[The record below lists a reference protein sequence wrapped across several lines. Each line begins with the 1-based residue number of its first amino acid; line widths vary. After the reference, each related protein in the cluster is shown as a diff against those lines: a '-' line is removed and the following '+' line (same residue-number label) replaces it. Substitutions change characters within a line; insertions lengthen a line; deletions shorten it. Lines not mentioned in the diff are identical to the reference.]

1 MHVELFTSMTAVGV
15 SEERAKA
22 VVLAM
27 DSAMDAKIDY
37 GQEGMRRDIESLHRD
52 IQALD
57 HKIDLGLNALRGE
70 MKSMEQRTD
79 ASLAGLRGEMRAMES
94 RLDTKIDSV
103 GREIG
108 YVKWYA
114 ASAVPATA
122 LVLGL
127 LNYLK
132 A

>member
-1 MHVELFTSMTAVGV
+1 MHIELF
-15 SEERAKA
+15 
-22 VVLAM
+22 
-27 DSAMDAKIDY
+27 SA
-37 GQEGMRRDIESLHRD
+37 LT
-52 IQALD
+52 
-57 HKIDLGLNALRGE
+57 
-70 MKSMEQRTD
+70 MEN
-79 ASLAGLRGEMRAMES
+79 

-103 GREIG
+103 AREIG

-132 A
+132 G

>member
-1 MHVELFTSMTAVGV
+1 
-15 SEERAKA
+15 
-22 VVLAM
+22 
-27 DSAMDAKIDY
+27 MDAKIDY
-37 GQEGMRRDIESLHRD
+37 GQEGMRRDIESLQRD
-52 IQALD
+52 IHALD
-57 HKIDLGLNALRGE
+57 RKV
-70 MKSMEQRTD
+70 D
-79 ASLAGLRGEMRAMES
+79 ANLETLRGEMRAMES